1 MAVVKSRRWV
11 GRLAAVTIAASGLAA
26 LTLPAAPAEARVF
39 VSVGVPGVW
48 GYYPGP
54 RYYPYP
60 SYYAYRPYPYYYG
73 YPYAYPA
80 GVYFGR
86 PFYHR
91 WHPYWHGR
99 WHARWH
105 RRWR

>member
-1 MAVVKSRRWV
+1 MDVSKSRQWV
-11 GRLAAVTIAASGLAA
+11 GRVAAVAIAASGCAA
-26 LTLPAAPAEARVF
+26 LTMPTAPAEARVF
-39 VSVGVPGVW
+39 VSVGVPGIW

-60 SYYAYRPYPYYYG
+60 AYYG

-86 PFYHR
+86 PYYRH
-91 WHPYWHGR
+91 WHPYYWHGGWR
-99 WHARWH
+99 GHWH

>member
-1 MAVVKSRRWV
+1 MAIVTSRRWV
-11 GRLAAVTIAASGLAA
+11 ARLAAITIAASGLAA

-39 VSVGVPGVW
+39 VSVGVPGIW

-54 RYYPYP
+54 RYYRYP
-60 SYYAYRPYPYYYG
+60 AYYGYGPGPYYYG

-86 PFYHR
+86 PFYH
-91 WHPYWHGR
+91 HPYWHGR